1 MEKSYADSVKY
12 FKLAMKHSH
21 IGEEEVYDNAAYC
34 LGYIYFNGLSKEK
47 DRQQYVSAA
56 YYLSL
61 SNLECSRALVLDCVK
76 QGNVILDGKYEEPM
90 NAGGTLVVEKSKW
103 LIRYFV
109 PGPDRKTVSVPDLR
123 YDGYYEYV
131 HDYDIDD
138 YISAWRDNFDLY
150 EAMAGNGLRGDQTT
164 IGKMKMRVSSKNGI
178 SMSLRSPLRIR
189 TRSQLEELI
198 ADYENTKR
206 KAAEIQANM
215 LKKPVRKLK
224 PREEFDPWLCLEIR
238 EPDFPDDKPNV
249 RD

>member
-1 MEKSYADSVKY
+1 MKYAHV
-12 FKLAMKHSH
+12 
-21 IGEEEVYDNAAYC
+21 GEEDVYDNAAYC
-34 LGYIYFNGLSKEK
+34 LGYIYFNGLSKET
-47 DRQQYVSAA
+47 DRPHYVSAA

-61 SNLECSRALVLDCVK
+61 SNLECSKSLLLECVK
-76 QGNVILDGKYEEPM
+76 NGNVILDGKYEEPM

-138 YISAWRDNFDLY
+138 YVSAWRDNFELY
-150 EAMAGNGLRGDQTT
+150 EAMAGNGLPGDQTT
-164 IGKMKMRVSSKNGI
+164 VGKMDMRISSKNGI

-206 KAAEIQANM
+206 RAAEIQANILM
-215 LKKPVRKLK
+215 KPTRKLAPK
-224 PREEFDPWLCLEIR
+224 EEFDLWDCL
-238 EPDFPDDKPNV
+238 
-249 RD
+249 